1 MRIRHSTLAKT
12 TIAALLATALL
23 AACDAPPA
31 PQSVPSTEVKA
42 VDTPPPEYPMA
53 LACDGIGGKVV
64 LGLTI
69 GTDGSVT
76 GVETRASS
84 GQPAFDAA
92 ALEAVRTWRFRAATH
107 NGQPVEKFILVP
119 MTFNAPPM
127 EPEGCY
133 FLDDGTPDDGSL
145 EEGSPAPATS

>member
-1 MRIRHSTLAKT
+1 MRIRRSIPAKT
-12 TIAALLATALL
+12 AIAALLATGLL
-23 AACDAPPA
+23 AACEAPPA

-64 LGLTI
+64 LWLTI

-76 GVETRASS
+76 GVQTRESS

-92 ALEAVRTWRFRAATH
+92 ALEAVRDWRFRAATR
-107 NGQPVEKFILVP
+107 NGQPVEKQILVP

-133 FLDDGTPDDGSL
+133 FQDDGGTG
-145 EEGSPAPATS
+145 EGSPAPATS

>member
-1 MRIRHSTLAKT
+1 MRIRFSTPAATLL
-12 TIAALLATALL
+12 IALGAAVGL

-31 PQSVPSTEVKA
+31 SQAIPATEVKA

-53 LACDGIGGKVV
+53 LACDGVGGKVV
-64 LGLTI
+64 LWLTI

-76 GVETRASS
+76 GVETSESS

-92 ALEAVRTWRFRAATH
+92 ALEAVRNWRFRPATS
-107 NGQPVEKFILVP
+107 NGQPVEKRILVP
-119 MTFNAPPM
+119 MTFNTPPM

-133 FLDDGTPDDGSL
+133 FLEDGSTDP
-145 EEGSPAPATS
+145 GAPAPAAS